1 VIEHDLLEVTVPLL
15 TKDVWNVAE
24 QDYPHGSAIENQLAF
39 LIRYAI
45 LAPSVKNSQ
54 PWAFSVQGNQIHLL
68 ADLRRGQAIADPD
81 RRELYIS
88 LGCALEN
95 LLVAAEHFG
104 FRHGVAYF
112 PEQARQELV
121 ATVSFSPGG
130 VRSRTREAAGLNAI
144 LRRHNDN
151 SVFRSVAL
159 PADITLR
166 LMACSAESDLQ
177 VQLTDDRHFRR
188 WIDLLTG
195 EADRAEFADPA
206 FRRELA
212 SWIGRGVFGQP
223 PLIARLGKLAVSRVD
238 LGETVA
244 QQDHEIVDSAAML
257 GLICAMGD
265 SHLMH
270 VRTGQLFERLWLTAT
285 GLGISLHPMSQTMRH
300 PELRAAVGELLP
312 WAGWTPQH
320 LFRVGQSARQDDDH
334 TPRRPLEDVLV

>member
-1 VIEHDLLEVTVPLL
+1 VPLL

-24 QDYPHGSAIENQLAF
+24 QDFPHDSSIESQLGF
-39 LIRYAI
+39 LLRYAI

-54 PWAFSVQGNQIHLL
+54 PWAFSVQGNRIHLL

-95 LLVAAEHFG
+95 LLVAAEHFE

-112 PEQARQELV
+112 PEHARQELV

-130 VRSRTREAAGLNAI
+130 VPSTARAGASLNAI
-144 LRRHNDN
+144 LQRHNDN
-151 SVFRSVAL
+151 SVFRSVAV
-159 PADITLR
+159 PTDITLR
-166 LMACSAESDLQ
+166 LMACCAESDLQ
-177 VQLTDDRHFRR
+177 LQLTDDRHFRR
-188 WIDLLTG
+188 WIDVLTG

-212 SWIGRGVFGQP
+212 SWIGQGVFGQP

-238 LGETVA
+238 LGDTVA
-244 QQDHEIVDSAAML
+244 QQDHEIVDSAALL

-285 GLGISLHPMSQTMRH
+285 DMGISLHPMSQTMRH
-300 PELRAAVGELLP
+300 GDLRTAVGELLP
-312 WAGWTPQH
+312 WPGWTPQH
-320 LFRVGQSARQDDDH
+320 LFRVGFSSRQDDHH
-334 TPRRPLEDVLV
+334 TPRRPVEDVLV